1 MLFPGEVVPIR
12 VRYVSHFGVLTRL
25 MGTGILSFLCF
36 FFWLVW
42 WLFCVC
48 CIVGLL
54 LVCVLFS
61 LFCCVGLI
69 PSHQGLLFSHKSC
82 EISRSDSSDSGH

>member
-36 FFWLVW
+36 FFLVGVVAV
-42 WLFCVC
+42 FCVLYC
-48 CIVGLL
+48 WVAVGLCVVFAVL
-54 LVCVLFS
+54 LCWFDS
-61 LFCCVGLI
+61 I
-69 PSHQGLLFSHKSC
+69 PSGSFIFTQKL
-82 EISRSDSSDSGH
+82 